1 MRKLFTLLLALFCFT
16 GVWAEDVTEEQ
27 ALEQALDF
35 LSNQTTASGRPRHT
49 QGTTPQLTL
58 ASKVNDLYVFNVKDN
73 GGFVI
78 VSNDDRT
85 IPVLGFSENGKFDE
99 NNMPDNMKA
108 WLQGYADEIAWLKK
122 HNTTTTGPKKVRSK
136 VGSHSTEAVA
146 PLCTSTW
153 YQDAPYNN
161 LCPNYN
167 SWSGSGK
174 SATGCVATAMA
185 QVMYYHKWP
194 ETTTKVIP
202 GYTTYSYSM
211 NLSSLPVT
219 TFDWANMIDDYSGSY
234 TNTQGTAVATLMK
247 YCGYSVQ
254 MDYGPESGAYTED
267 VATALINYFD
277 YNANTTQ
284 FVNRSS
290 YTYANW
296 TDLIYHE
303 VANNRPVVYGGLS
316 TGGGHEFVC
325 DGYKYQSGTD
335 FFHINW
341 GWGGLSDNY
350 FVLSALDPDQQ
361 GIGGSSSTDG
371 FHYGQDAVIGIQKST
386 DSGTIA
392 NISPNVINLAL
403 NSITF
408 SSNPSEPGAEVNII
422 FNVTNNSSDDYDG
435 DLWLYLNYDGEF
447 YPIDL
452 VSVVIPAGETQEC
465 IIPYTPEVADTY
477 EFAFGYINA
486 KGEYV
491 VYDNMTAT
499 LTVAE
504 RTKNEYVPVY
514 GYYCDELSRSQF
526 IIPAANIENMLN
538 SYINGMTFYAAQT
551 SVNWGAA
558 QFDVY
563 LSEVNSTTINSLKD
577 WDSLDKVYAGSLSI
591 SEGKMVINFD
601 ASYYYQGGNLLV
613 GVNQTVKGSYVRSNW
628 YGETVTGASLGG
640 YNTSVSQQ
648 NFLPEVTF
656 DYTPGEAPTLAKP
669 KNVTISYT
677 GGTEATVSWTSDATA
692 FDIDVNGTVT
702 EDVSNPCTLTGLE
715 LATTYN
721 IKVRAKK
728 GGEVSDWTTPVS
740 FTTDLSDDMCQIR
753 LVLTDSYGD
762 GWNGAYIKIVD
773 VLTGTEIGTYAN
785 QNLNGTQGNGEDE
798 VNTITVDVP
807 NNRDIQFQWI
817 KGQYDSECS
826 YVVYN
831 VNDEV
836 IFSGT
841 GAMSSAFTYH
851 VDCNAVKKP
860 TNLAV
865 TEIGST
871 NATISWEGTADSYN
885 LKYRET
891 GGTLVTDFE
900 DSSMGGWTT
909 IDADGD
915 GYTWVLGSACG
926 SIYLE
931 EGGSLTGSGHNN
943 SQDLVT
949 SGSYT
954 NVTKA
959 ALTPD
964 NYLVSPMVKLGGSIT
979 FYACGQDESYA
990 SETFGVAVSTTS
1002 NTDPSAFT
1010 TIAKWEMNAN
1020 GTGTPKSSRRRAQGT
1035 WGEFTVD
1042 LSAYA
1047 GQKGYVA
1054 IRHFDCTDMFML
1066 NIDDI
1071 TIVQPGEAG
1080 EKPWI
1085 IVNNIEA
1092 TSYELTDLT
1101 PDTNYEVQVQAVN
1114 GEYTSNWVGTFFC
1127 TEEANI
1133 IEFANDADNTELIN
1147 GLDGQTCDVQLTG
1160 RTLYKDG
1167 TWNTL
1172 CLPFDVTIEGS
1183 PLEGADVRTLSN
1195 VTLEGETVTLN
1206 FTAEGAVT
1214 TLTAGT
1220 PYIIKWEADDNIV
1233 NPIFN
1238 GVTINKTLNDE
1249 TFTLGEEES
1258 ITFKGTY
1265 TKTTYTEENKSI
1277 LFVGADNK
1285 LNYPLAGA
1293 TIGAFRGYFTL
1304 AGLTVSE
1311 ANGVKFFTNLGDD
1324 DDPTAIANINAKD
1337 SGDWYDLNGR
1347 KLAGK
1352 PSMKGIYVNGGRK
1365 VTVK

>member
-16 GVWAEDVTEEQ
+16 GIWAEEVTEEQ

-73 GGFVI
+73 GGYVI

-108 WLQGYADEIAWLKK
+108 WLQGYADEIAWLKQ

-136 VGSHSTEAVA
+136 VGSHSTTAVA

-161 LCPNYN
+161 QCPTYN

-202 GYTTYSYSM
+202 GYTTYSYNMS
-211 NLSSLPVT
+211 LSSLPVT

-234 TNTQGTAVATLMK
+234 TTAQSTAVATLMK

-254 MDYGPESGAYTED
+254 MDYGPESGAYTPD
-267 VATALINYFD
+267 VAKALINYFD

-284 FVNRSS
+284 FVNRSY

-303 VANNRPVVYGGLS
+303 LANSRPVVYGGMS

-325 DGYKYQSGTD
+325 DGYKYQNNTD

-341 GWGGLSDNY
+341 GWGGMSDNY

-386 DSGTIA
+386 ESGTIA
-392 NISPNVINLAL
+392 DISPNVINLAL

-408 SSNPSEPGAEVNII
+408 SSNPSEPGAEVNVI
-422 FNVTNNSSDDYDG
+422 FNVTNNSSDDFDG

-447 YPIDL
+447 YAIDL
-452 VSVVIPAGETQEC
+452 QSFVIPAGETQEC

-477 EFAFGYINA
+477 EFTMGYIDAEGN
-486 KGEYV
+486 EVIY
-491 VYDNMTAT
+491 NMTST

-504 RTKNEYVPVY
+504 RTKNEYIPVY

-526 IIPAANIENMLN
+526 IIPAANIEDMLN
-538 SYINGMTFYAAQT
+538 STINGMTFYAAQT

-558 QFDVY
+558 KFDVY

-577 WDSLDKVYAGSLSI
+577 WNSLEKVYAGSLSI
-591 SEGKMVINFD
+591 EGGKMVINFD
-601 ASYYYQGGNLLV
+601 DSYYYQGGNLLV
-613 GVNQTVKGSYVRSNW
+613 GVNQTVKGDYVRSNW
-628 YGETVTGASLGG
+628 YGETATGASVGG
-640 YNTSVSQQ
+640 YNTTISQQ

-656 DYTPGEAPTLAKP
+656 DYTA
-669 KNVTISYT
+669 
-677 GGTEATVSWTSDATA
+677 GGT
-692 FDIDVNGTVT
+692 
-702 EDVSNPCTLTGLE
+702 PPL
-715 LATTYN
+715 
-721 IKVRAKK
+721 
-728 GGEVSDWTTPVS
+728 
-740 FTTDLSDDMCQIR
+740 
-753 LVLTDSYGD
+753 
-762 GWNGAYIKIVD
+762 
-773 VLTGTEIGTYAN
+773 
-785 QNLNGTQGNGEDE
+785 
-798 VNTITVDVP
+798 
-807 NNRDIQFQWI
+807 
-817 KGQYDSECS
+817 
-826 YVVYN
+826 
-831 VNDEV
+831 
-836 IFSGT
+836 
-841 GAMSSAFTYH
+841 
-851 VDCNAVKKP
+851 KKP
-860 TNLAV
+860 TNLAA

-871 NATISWEGTADSYN
+871 SATISWEGTADSYN
-885 LKYRET
+885 LKYREQT
-891 GGTLVTDFE
+891 GGSLVTDFE
-900 DSSMGGWTT
+900 DSSMGEWTT

-926 SIYLE
+926 GIYLE
-931 EGGSLTGSGHNN
+931 EGGSLAESGHNN

-954 NVTKA
+954 NVTRA

-964 NYLVSPMVKLGGSIT
+964 NYLVSPKVKLGGSIT
-979 FYACGQDESYA
+979 FYACGQDESYV

-1020 GTGTPKSSRRRAQGT
+1020 GTGTPKSSRRKTQGT

-1047 GQKGYVA
+1047 GQTGYVA

-1071 TIVQPGEAG
+1071 TIAQPGEGG

-1085 IVNNIEA
+1085 VVNNIEA
-1092 TSYELTDLT
+1092 TSYELTDLNPGT
-1101 PDTNYEVQVQAVN
+1101 GYEVQVQAVD
-1114 GEYTSNWVGTFFC
+1114 GENTTDWVGTTFF
-1127 TEEANI
+1127 TEEASI
-1133 IEFANDADNTELIN
+1133 IEIANDADNTELIN
-1147 GLDGQTCDVQLTG
+1147 GLDEQTCNVQLTG

-1172 CLPFDVTIEGS
+1172 CLPFDVTVAGS
-1183 PLEGADVRTLSN
+1183 PLEGADVRALNN

-1206 FTAEGAVT
+1206 FTAEGATT

-1220 PYIIKWEADDNIV
+1220 PYIIKWESGDNIV
-1233 NPIFN
+1233 NPVFN
-1238 GVTINKTLNDE
+1238 GVTINKALNYE
-1249 TFTLGEEES
+1249 TFNLGEEES

-1265 TKTTYTEENKSI
+1265 NKTTYTEADKSI

-1293 TIGAFRGYFTL
+1293 TIGACRGYFQL
-1304 AGLTVSE
+1304 VGLESS
-1311 ANGVKFFTNLGDD
+1311 GVKQFALTFSDD
-1324 DDPTAIANINAKD
+1324 DATAIANIDGKD
-1337 SGDWYDLNGR
+1337 NSDWYDLSGR
-1347 KLAGK
+1347 KLASK
-1352 PSMKGIYVNGGRK
+1352 PNMKGIYVNGGRK

>member
-16 GVWAEDVTEEQ
+16 GIWAEDVTEEQ

-35 LSNQTTASGRPRHT
+35 LANQTTASGRPRHA
-49 QGTTPQLTL
+49 QGTTPQLSL
-58 ASKVNDLYVFNVKDN
+58 ASKVSGLYVFNVKDE
-73 GGFVI
+73 GGYVI

-85 IPVLGFSENGKFDE
+85 IPVLGFSENGKFDA

-108 WLQGYADEIAWLKK
+108 WLQGYADEIAWLKQ
-122 HNTTTTGPKKVRSK
+122 NNITTTGPKKVRSK
-136 VGSHSTEAVA
+136 VGSHSTTAVA

-161 LCPNYN
+161 QCPTYN
-167 SWSGSGK
+167 SWSGSGR

-194 ETTTKVIP
+194 ETTTKAIP
-202 GYTTYSYSM
+202 GYITYSYSM

-234 TNTQGTAVATLMK
+234 TTAQGTAVATLMK

-267 VATALINYFD
+267 VATALIKYFD

-303 VANNRPVVYGGLS
+303 VANSRPVVYGGMS

-341 GWGGLSDNY
+341 GWGGMSDNY

-386 DSGTIA
+386 DNGSIA
-392 NISPNVINLAL
+392 DISPNVINLVL

-408 SSNPSEPGAEVNII
+408 SSNPSEPGAEVNVI

-435 DLWLYLNYDGEF
+435 DLWLYLNYEGEF

-452 VSVVIPAGETQEC
+452 QSFVIPAGETQDC
-465 IIPYTPEVADTY
+465 IIPYTPEEADTY

-526 IIPAANIENMLN
+526 IIPAANIEDMLN
-538 SYINGMTFYAAQT
+538 STINGMTFYAAQT

-558 QFDVY
+558 KFDVY

-577 WDSLDKVYAGSLSI
+577 WNSLEKVYAGSLSI
-591 SEGKMVINFD
+591 NGGKMVINFND
-601 ASYYYQGGNLLV
+601 PYYYQGGNLLV
-613 GVNQTVKGSYVRSNW
+613 GINQTVKGNYSSCSW
-628 YGETVTGASLGG
+628 YGETVNGASVGG
-640 YNTSVSQQ
+640 YNTSINQQ

-656 DYTPGEAPTLAKP
+656 DYTA
-669 KNVTISYT
+669 
-677 GGTEATVSWTSDATA
+677 GGT
-692 FDIDVNGTVT
+692 
-702 EDVSNPCTLTGLE
+702 PPL
-715 LATTYN
+715 
-721 IKVRAKK
+721 
-728 GGEVSDWTTPVS
+728 
-740 FTTDLSDDMCQIR
+740 
-753 LVLTDSYGD
+753 
-762 GWNGAYIKIVD
+762 
-773 VLTGTEIGTYAN
+773 
-785 QNLNGTQGNGEDE
+785 
-798 VNTITVDVP
+798 
-807 NNRDIQFQWI
+807 
-817 KGQYDSECS
+817 
-826 YVVYN
+826 
-831 VNDEV
+831 
-836 IFSGT
+836 
-841 GAMSSAFTYH
+841 
-851 VDCNAVKKP
+851 KKP
-860 TNLAV
+860 TNLAA
-865 TEIGST
+865 TEISAT
-871 NATISWEGTADSYN
+871 SATISWEGTADSYN
-885 LKYRET
+885 LRYRAAKGFNYDFESAEAWT
-891 GGTLVTDFE
+891 YTDF
-900 DSSMGGWTT
+900 SPCTT
-909 IDADGD
+909 YDGD
-915 GYTWVLGSACG
+915 GLKTYGIQGFDMPNANYVGSVIAFSDNSQWEAHNG
-926 SIYLE
+926 NTMGAFMAAIPSEE
-931 EGGSLTGSGHNN
+931 EGGATANDDYFITPELTIASGDHFTFWAR
-943 SQDLVT
+943 SVT
-949 SGSYT
+949 TSYGLERMKVGVYGGNGT
-954 NVTKA
+954 IS
-959 ALTPD
+959 
-964 NYLVSPMVKLGGSIT
+964 NYLAGS
-979 FYACGQDESYA
+979 A
-990 SETFGVAVSTTS
+990 SKYVEV
-1002 NTDPSAFT
+1002 P
-1010 TIAKWEMNAN
+1010 
-1020 GTGTPKSSRRRAQGT
+1020 
-1035 WGEFTVD
+1035 VD
-1042 LSAYA
+1042 WTQYDYDLTAYA
-1047 GQKGYVA
+1047 GQTIQLA
-1054 IRHFDCTDMFML
+1054 INCVSADAFALLF
-1066 NIDDI
+1066 DDI
-1071 TIVQPGEAG
+1071 FVGDPTDDS
-1080 EKPWI
+1080 WD
-1085 IVNNIEA
+1085 A
-1092 TSYELTDLT
+1092 TLTNVTSPYVLNGLSSET
-1101 PDTNYEVQVQAVN
+1101 KYEVQVQSVG
-1114 GEYTSNWVGTFFC
+1114 GENTSDWVGITFY
-1127 TEEANI
+1127 TEEASI
-1133 IEFANDADNTELIN
+1133 IEFANDVDNTKLIN
-1147 GLDGQTCDVQLTG
+1147 DLDGQTCNVQLTG

-1172 CLPFDVTIEGS
+1172 CLPFDVTVEGS
-1183 PLEGADVRTLSN
+1183 PLDGADVRTLSN

-1233 NPIFN
+1233 DPVFN
-1238 GVTINKTLNDE
+1238 GVTINKTINDE
-1249 TFTLGEEES
+1249 TFDLGEEES

-1265 TKTTYTEENKSI
+1265 TKTIFAGTDKSI

-1293 TIGAFRGYFTL
+1293 TIGAFRSYFTL

-1324 DDPTAIANINAKD
+1324 DDPTAIVNINAKD
-1337 SGDWYDLNGR
+1337 SDEWYDLNGR

>member
-1 MRKLFTLLLALFCFT
+1 MRKFITLLLALSCFT
-16 GVWAEDVTEEQ
+16 GIWAEDVTEEQ

-35 LSNQTTASGRPRHT
+35 LANQTTASGRPRHT

-58 ASKVNDLYVFNVKDN
+58 ASKVNGLYVFNVKDN

-85 IPVLGFSENGKFDE
+85 IPVLGFSESGNFDA
-99 NNMPDNMKA
+99 NNMPENMKA
-108 WLQGYADEIAWLKK
+108 WLQGYANEIAWLQQQ
-122 HNTTTTGPKKVRSK
+122 NTTTTGPKKVRSK
-136 VGSHSTEAVA
+136 VGSHSTTAIA

-161 LCPNYN
+161 QCPSYN
-167 SWSGSGK
+167 SWTGSGK

-194 ETTTKVIP
+194 ETTTKTIP
-202 GYTTYSYSM
+202 GYTTYSYGL

-234 TNTQGTAVATLMK
+234 TNAQSTAVATLMK
-247 YCGYSVQ
+247 YCGYSVN
-254 MDYGPESGAYTED
+254 MDYGPSSGAYTQD

-284 FVNRSS
+284 FVNRSY

-303 VANNRPVVYGGLS
+303 LANSRPVIYGGLS
-316 TGGGHEFVC
+316 VDGGHEFVC
-325 DGYKYQSGTD
+325 DGYKYQSNTD

-341 GWGGLSDNY
+341 GWGGMSDNY

-361 GIGGSSSTDG
+361 GIGGSTSNAG
-371 FHYGQDAVIGIQKST
+371 FHYGQDAIIGIQKST
-386 DSGTIA
+386 ENGTIA
-392 NISPNVINLAL
+392 NISPNVINLTL

-408 SSNPSEPGAEVNII
+408 SSNPSEPGAQVNVI
-422 FNVTNNSSDDYDG
+422 FNVTNNSSDDFDG
-435 DLWLYLNYDGEF
+435 DLWLYLQYEGEF
-447 YPIDL
+447 YGVDL
-452 VSVVIPAGETQEC
+452 QSFVIPAGETQEC

-477 EFAFGYINA
+477 VFTMGYIDD
-486 KGEYV
+486 KGNDFI
-491 VYDNMTAT
+491 YDMTAT

-504 RTKNEYVPVY
+504 RTKNEIVPVY

-526 IIPAANIENMLN
+526 IVPAANIQDMIN
-538 SYINGMTFYAAQT
+538 SNIDGMTFYSAQT
-551 SVNWGAA
+551 SVSWGNA

-577 WDSLDKVYAGSLSI
+577 WGSLEKVYSGSLSI
-591 SEGKMVINFD
+591 EEGKMVIKFND
-601 ASYYYQGGNLLV
+601 SYQYQGGNLLV
-613 GVNQTVKGSYVRSNW
+613 GINQTAKGNYVRSYW
-628 YGETVTGASLGG
+628 YGETATGASVGG
-640 YNTSVSQQ
+640 YNTTINQQ

-656 DYTPGEAPTLAKP
+656 DYSETTTIAKP
-669 KNVTISYT
+669 KNVTVNYT
-677 GGTEATVSWTSDATA
+677 GGTEATVSWTSEENAW
-692 FDIDVNGTVT
+692 DIDVNGTVT
-702 EDVSNPCTLTGLE
+702 ENVSNPITLTGLE

-728 GGEVSDWTTPVS
+728 DGEVSDWTSPVS
-740 FTTDLSDDMCQIR
+740 FTTDLSDDMCQIQ

-762 GWNGAYIKIVD
+762 GWNGASIKIIDALSGIV
-773 VLTGTEIGTYAN
+773 IGTYAN
-785 QNLNGTQGNGEDE
+785 QNLNGTQGSGENE
-798 VNTITVDVP
+798 VNTFTVDVP
-807 NNRDIQFQWI
+807 NDRDIQFQWTS
-817 KGQYDSECS
+817 GQYDSECS
-826 YVVYN
+826 YVAYDVAGGI
-831 VNDEV
+831 
-836 IFSGT
+836 IFSGNGT
-841 GAMSSAFTYH
+841 MSKVYTFH
-851 VDCNAVKKP
+851 VDCNAIGKP
-860 TNLAV
+860 ANLAV
-865 TEIGST
+865 TEVGTTS
-871 NATISWEGTADSYN
+871 ATVSWEGTAESYN
-885 LKYRET
+885 LKYKELT
-891 GGTLVTDFE
+891 EEEIVTDFE
-900 DSSMGGWTT
+900 DSSMGRWTT

-926 SIYLE
+926 GIYLE
-931 EGGSLTGSGHNN
+931 EGGSLAGSGNN
-943 SQDLVT
+943 ASQDMVT
-949 SGSYT
+949 SGSYS
-954 NVTKA
+954 NVSGVG

-964 NYLVSPMVKLGGSIT
+964 NYLVSPKVKLGGSIS
-979 FYACGQDESYA
+979 FYVCGQDADYA
-990 SETFGVAVSTTS
+990 SEVFGVAVSTTS

-1010 TIAKWEMNAN
+1010 TIAKWEMSAN
-1020 GTGTPKSSRRRAQGT
+1020 GTGTPKSSRRKTQGT

-1042 LSAYA
+1042 LSDYA
-1047 GQKGYVA
+1047 GQNGYVA

-1066 NIDDI
+1066 NVDDI
-1071 TIVQPGEAG
+1071 IIVQPSEGE

-1085 IVNNIEA
+1085 IVNNIE
-1092 TSYELTDLT
+1092 TTNYELTDLT
-1101 PDTNYEVQVQAVN
+1101 PGTQYVVQVQAVD
-1114 GEYTSNWVGTFFC
+1114 GENTSDWTGTTFF
-1127 TEEANI
+1127 TEEASI

-1172 CLPFDVTIEGS
+1172 CLPFDVTVEGS
-1183 PLEGADVRTLSN
+1183 PLDGADVRTLNN

-1220 PYIIKWEADDNIV
+1220 PYIIMWEADDNIV
-1233 NPIFN
+1233 DPVFT
-1238 GVTINKTLNDE
+1238 GVTINKTQNSE
-1249 TFTLGEEES
+1249 TFDLGEEMS

-1265 TKTTYTEENKSI
+1265 TKTTFTEADNSI

-1293 TIGAFRGYFTL
+1293 TIGAFRSYFTL
-1304 AGLTVSE
+1304 EGITSE
-1311 ANGVKFFTNLGDD
+1311 GSGVKFFTSFGDD
-1324 DDPTAIANINAKD
+1324 DATAIANIDGKD
-1337 SGDWYDLNGR
+1337 NSDWYDLSGR
-1347 KLAGK
+1347 KLASK
-1352 PSMKGIYVNGGRK
+1352 PSVKGIYVNGGRK